1 MKMPRM
7 SDLSSRNLY
16 LCTPV
21 REDLSGFIASALKG
35 GVDVIQI
42 RDKTAD
48 AKTIINYSK
57 EIRKITKDFGVPFII
72 NDRPDIAIEV
82 EADGVHIGQEDIPV
96 SLVRRI
102 FHEAIIG
109 LSTHGD
115 KELQASL
122 AEDVDYISAGPIV
135 ATPTKPGRLGVGQNY
150 AEKASKI
157 SPRPV
162 FVTGGIEP
170 SQINGLVSIGIR
182 HFVVVRYLTLAQD
195 PYVAA
200 RRLREAID
208 QALGN

>member
-1 MKMPRM
+1 MNSSRM
-7 SDLSSRNLY
+7 TDLSSRNLY
-16 LCTPV
+16 LCTPL
-21 REDLSGFIASALKG
+21 RDDLAEFVASALKG

-48 AKTIINYSK
+48 AKTIIQYSR
-57 EIRKITKDFGVPFII
+57 EIRKITHDFGVPFII

-96 SLVRRI
+96 SLARKI
-102 FHEAIIG
+102 FPEAIIG

-122 AEDVDYISAGPIV
+122 TEDVDYISAGPIV
-135 ATPTKPGRLGVGQNY
+135 ATPTKPGRPGVGQSY

-162 FVTGGIEP
+162 FVTGGIQP
-170 SQINGLVSIGIR
+170 SQVNDLVSMGIR

-195 PYVAA
+195 PYKAA
-200 RRLREAID
+200 QLLREAIN
-208 QALGN
+208 QALEH